1 MGQVIP
7 DRLFWAHPED
17 DDGDD
22 DEATEESTFEIS
34 PNDTRH

>member
-7 DRLFWAHPED
+7 DRLFWAHDE
-17 DDGDD
+17 DGD
-22 DEATEESTFEIS
+22 EAEESSFEIS